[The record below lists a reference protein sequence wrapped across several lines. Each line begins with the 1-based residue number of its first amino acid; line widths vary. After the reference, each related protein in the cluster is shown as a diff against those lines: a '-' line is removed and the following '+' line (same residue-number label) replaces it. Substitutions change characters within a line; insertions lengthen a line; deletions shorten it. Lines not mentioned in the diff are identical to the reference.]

1 MIPASPL
8 HNQIGR
14 QLRGQLSRVVSGVAG
29 SVVSSALLLLAA
41 CESEPAP
48 EPAKYRGNNQIVAP
62 DPYSARTFVF
72 DTVGFTRA
80 DPKGNVPGFDLDGTT
95 ATVCDKSDFTAPDG
109 TPGVDNQFATLV
121 PIIEFSGLAA
131 FEGLLQSSIDNGG
144 ILLMIDVADVQDWQ
158 NDPSVTVK
166 LRAGRGLPL
175 LGTDGL
181 LLAGQTFWL
190 SDRSPELLLPNAR
203 IENGILLTGSFDG
216 ELPISVF
223 EFDYVLDMRN
233 ARFRAKVVSDARLE
247 EGLLGGGITLTSIE
261 KVAQTAAI
269 DQPDLYETITTLV
282 AGVGDLVPGPDGVCT
297 QISAVLKITA
307 IPAYLYPDGTPM
319 PGTP

>member
-1 MIPASPL
+1 MM
-8 HNQIGR
+8 HYR
-14 QLRGQLSRVVSGVAG
+14 HFMRLRSWLG
-29 SVVSSALLLLAA
+29 LLLAPLVSLSA
-41 CESEPAP
+41 CEADDPP
-48 EPAKYRGNNQIVAP
+48 PPAKYRGSSQVVVP
-62 DPYSARTFVF
+62 DPHTSRTFVF
-72 DTVGFTRA
+72 DTVGFTRV
-80 DPKGNVPGFDLDGTT
+80 DGDGKVLGFDLDGTT
-95 ATVCDKSDFTAPDG
+95 AAVCDKADFSAPDG
-109 TPGVDNQFATLV
+109 TPGIDNQFATLV

-131 FEGLLQSSIDNGG
+131 FEGLIQSSIDNGG
-144 ILLMIDVADVQDWQ
+144 ILLMIDVSGVEDWQ

-166 LRAGRGLPL
+166 LRAGRGHPL

-190 SDRSPELLLPNAR
+190 SDRSPELLLPDAR
-203 IENGILLTGSFDG
+203 IDNGILTTGSFDG

-223 EFDYVLDMRN
+223 EFNYVLDMRG
-233 ARFRAKVVSDARLE
+233 ARFRTKVVSDARLE